1 MIRSRSSS
9 AGNSAPEFTDAD
21 LPGLRGRGFILLI
34 LATAVGLCGFA
45 AVLPLVP
52 LWASRGGAGE
62 FGAGSTTAAF
72 MLTTVITQ
80 LGMPWLLDHAGGYRW
95 AFPVGSLIMGLP
107 MPLFALTTDLGPL
120 VAISAVRG
128 VGFGM
133 VTVAGTA
140 LAARLVVKEQVGR
153 ATGYYGLAVGLP
165 QIVILP
171 GGVALALNIGFD
183 TAFWLTGICGVVAA
197 VLASGIWFADGG
209 RNRSALR
216 GVGSDDGAGSDGKS
230 TTEAPKALR
239 GLPLLVALAAPL
251 VIMLVVS
258 SAASAVVTFLAIPL
272 EQAAWLVSALLAA
285 YALTLVT
292 GRWTAGVMYDR
303 HRRSVL
309 LLPGTAATVVGMGLL
324 TAGLWV
330 NDGGS
335 PGAGIALLV
344 LGGTALFGL
353 GFGAVQNETVTA
365 MLGRAGPA
373 GYGRASAVWNIG
385 YDAGTGAGAIGLGLV
400 IQLMGYGPAFAVV
413 AVSLAAVLPL
423 ALRRDPRAS
432 RVSTS

>member
-1 MIRSRSSS
+1 MIRPR
-9 AGNSAPEFTDAD
+9 PHIEFTDDD
-21 LPGLRGRGFILLI
+21 LPGIRGRGFALLI

-80 LGMPWLLDHAGGYRW
+80 LGMPWLLDRAGGYLW
-95 AFPVGSLIMGLP
+95 AFPVGSLVMGLP
-107 MPLFALTTDLGPL
+107 MPLFALTTALGPL

-140 LAARLVVKEQVGR
+140 LAARLVAKEQVGR
-153 ATGYYGLAVGLP
+153 ATGFYGLAVGLP

-183 TAFWLTGICGVVAA
+183 TAFWFTGICGVLAA
-197 VLASGIWFADGG
+197 VLSSGIWFADGG

-216 GVGSDDGAGSDGKS
+216 GADPVGRGPTDAQ
-230 TTEAPKALR
+230 EALR
-239 GLPLLVALAAPL
+239 GVGLMIALGGPLI
-251 VIMLVVS
+251 IMLVVS

-303 HRRSVL
+303 YRCTVL
-309 LLPGTAATVVGMGLL
+309 LLPGVAGAVTGMGLL
-324 TAGLWV
+324 TAGLWI
-330 NDGGS
+330 NGGEA
-335 PGAGIALLV
+335 PGIGVALLV

-353 GFGAVQNETVTA
+353 GFGAVQNETVTV
-365 MLGRAGPA
+365 MLGRAGPT

-385 YDAGTGAGAIGLGLV
+385 YDAGTGVGAIGLGLV

-423 ALRRDPRAS
+423 ALNRKRS
-432 RVSTS
+432 

>member
-1 MIRSRSSS
+1 MIRSRSSA
-9 AGNSAPEFTDAD
+9 AGKGDPEFTEAD
-21 LPGLRGRGFILLI
+21 LPGLRGRGFALLI
-34 LATAVGLCGFA
+34 LATAAGLCGFA

-62 FGAGSTTAAF
+62 FGAGATTAAF

-80 LGMPWLLDHAGGYRW
+80 LAMPWLLDHAGGYRW

-120 VAISAVRG
+120 VAVSAVRG

-140 LAARLVVKEQVGR
+140 LAARLVAKEQVGR

-171 GGVALALNIGFD
+171 GGVALALSIGFD
-183 TAFWLTGICGVVAA
+183 TAFWLTGICGVLAA
-197 VLASGIWFADGG
+197 ALASGIWFADGG
-209 RNRSALR
+209 RNRAALR
-216 GVGSDDGAGSDGKS
+216 GAGPEAGKG
-230 TTEAPKALR
+230 TAEAPSAPR
-239 GLPLLVALAAPL
+239 GLPLLSALAAPL
-251 VIMLVVS
+251 IIMLVVS
-258 SAASAVVTFLAIPL
+258 SAASAVVTFLAIPF

-285 YALTLVT
+285 YALMLVT
-292 GRWTAGVMYDR
+292 GRWTAGVLYDR
-303 HRRSVL
+303 YRRTVL
-309 LLPGTAATVVGMGLL
+309 LLPGTLAAVAGTGLL
-324 TAGLWV
+324 TAGLWA
-330 NDGGS
+330 NGDGS
-335 PGAGIALLV
+335 PGAGVALLV

-353 GFGAVQNETVTA
+353 GFGAVQNEAVTV
-365 MLGRAGPA
+365 MLERAGPT
-373 GYGRASAVWNIG
+373 GYGRASAWWNIG

-400 IQLMGYGPAFAVV
+400 IQLMGYGPAFAIV

-423 ALRRDPRAS
+423 ALRRK
-432 RVSTS
+432 

>member
-1 MIRSRSSS
+1 MIRPR
-9 AGNSAPEFTDAD
+9 PHVEFTDDD
-21 LPGLRGRGFILLI
+21 LPGIRGRGFALLI

-80 LGMPWLLDHAGGYRW
+80 LGMPWLLDRAGGYRW

-140 LAARLVVKEQVGR
+140 LAARLVAKEQVGR
-153 ATGYYGLAVGLP
+153 ATGFYGLAVGLP

-197 VLASGIWFADGG
+197 VLSSGIWFADGG

-216 GVGSDDGAGSDGKS
+216 GAGPAGRGPTDAH
-230 TTEAPKALR
+230 EALR
-239 GLPLLVALAAPL
+239 GFGLMIALGGPL
-251 VIMLVVS
+251 VVMLVVS

-272 EQAAWLVSALLAA
+272 EQAAWLVSALLAV

-303 HRRSVL
+303 YRRTVL
-309 LLPGTAATVVGMGLL
+309 LLPGTVGTVAGMGLL
-324 TAGLWV
+324 TAGLWI
-330 NDGGS
+330 NGGEA
-335 PGAGIALLV
+335 PGLGVALLV
-344 LGGTALFGL
+344 LSGTALFGL
-353 GFGAVQNETVTA
+353 GFGAVQNETVTV

-385 YDAGTGAGAIGLGLV
+385 YDAGTGVGAVGLGLV

-423 ALRRDPRAS
+423 ALNRKRP
-432 RVSTS
+432 

>member
-1 MIRSRSSS
+1 MIRSRSSA
-9 AGNSAPEFTDAD
+9 AGKGDPEFTEAD
-21 LPGLRGRGFILLI
+21 LPGLKGRGFALLI
-34 LATAVGLCGFA
+34 LATAAGLCGFA

-62 FGAGSTTAAF
+62 FGAGATTAAF

-80 LGMPWLLDHAGGYRW
+80 LAMPWLLDHAGGYQW

-140 LAARLVVKEQVGR
+140 LAARLVAKEQVGR

-171 GGVALALNIGFD
+171 GGVALALSIGFD
-183 TAFWLTGICGVVAA
+183 TAFWLTGICGVLAA
-197 VLASGIWFADGG
+197 ALASGIWFADGG
-209 RNRSALR
+209 RNRAALR
-216 GVGSDDGAGSDGKS
+216 GAAPDDGKGAV
-230 TTEAPKALR
+230 EAPSAPR
-239 GLPLLVALAAPL
+239 GLPLLTALAAPL
-251 VIMLVVS
+251 IIMLVVS

-285 YALTLVT
+285 YALMLVT
-292 GRWTAGVMYDR
+292 GRWTAGVLYDR
-303 HRRSVL
+303 HRRTVL
-309 LLPGTAATVVGMGLL
+309 LLPGTLAAVAGMGLL
-324 TAGLWV
+324 TAGLWA
-330 NDGGS
+330 NGDGS
-335 PGAGIALLV
+335 PGAGVALLV

-353 GFGAVQNETVTA
+353 GFGAVQNEAVTM
-365 MLGRAGPA
+365 MLERAGPT
-373 GYGRASAVWNIG
+373 GYGRASAWWNIG
-385 YDAGTGAGAIGLGLV
+385 YDAGTGVGAIGLGLV
-400 IQLMGYGPAFAVV
+400 IQLMGYGPAFAIV

-423 ALRRDPRAS
+423 ALRRK
-432 RVSTS
+432 

>member
-9 AGNSAPEFTDAD
+9 AGNGAPEFTDAD
-21 LPGLRGRGFILLI
+21 LPGLKGRGFALLI
-34 LATAVGLCGFA
+34 MATAVGLCGFA

-62 FGAGSTTAAF
+62 FGAGGTTAAF
-72 MLTTVITQ
+72 MLTTVLTQ

-95 AFPVGSLIMGLP
+95 TFPVGSLVMGLP

-197 VLASGIWFADGG
+197 VLASGVWFADGG
-209 RNRSALR
+209 RNRAALR
-216 GVGSDDGAGSDGKS
+216 GAGSEKGKER
-230 TTEAPKALR
+230 TEASRDLR
-239 GLPLLVALAAPL
+239 GLPLLAALAAPL

-285 YALTLVT
+285 YALALVT

-303 HRRSVL
+303 YRRTVL
-309 LLPGTAATVVGMGLL
+309 LLPGTAAAVVGMGLL
-324 TAGLWV
+324 TAGLWA
-330 NDGGS
+330 NGGGS
-335 PGAGIALLV
+335 PGAGVASLV

-353 GFGAVQNETVTA
+353 GFGAVQNETVTV
-365 MLGRAGPA
+365 MLGRAGPT

-413 AVSLAAVLPL
+413 AVALAAVVPL
-423 ALRRDPRAS
+423 ALRRG
-432 RVSTS
+432 

>member
-1 MIRSRSSS
+1 MIRSRSST
-9 AGNSAPEFTDAD
+9 GTGAPEFTEAD
-21 LPGLRGRGFILLI
+21 LPGLRGRGFALLI
-34 LATAVGLCGFA
+34 MATAVGLCGFA

-62 FGAGSTTAAF
+62 FGAGGTTAAF
-72 MLTTVITQ
+72 MLTTVLTQ

-95 AFPVGSLIMGLP
+95 TFPVGSLVMGLP
-107 MPLFALTTDLGPL
+107 MPLFALTTELGPL
-120 VAISAVRG
+120 VAVSAVRG

-140 LAARLVVKEQVGR
+140 LAARLVAKEQVGR

-171 GGVALALNIGFD
+171 GGVALALNIGFG
-183 TAFWLTGICGVVAA
+183 TAFWLTGICGVLAA

-209 RNRSALR
+209 RNRAALR
-216 GVGSDDGAGSDGKS
+216 GADAGAGRQGGDGRPES
-230 TTEAPKALR
+230 PR
-239 GLPLLVALAAPL
+239 GLRLLAALAAPL
-251 VIMLVVS
+251 AIMLVVS

-292 GRWTAGVMYDR
+292 GRWTAGVVYDR
-303 HRRSVL
+303 YRRTLL
-309 LLPGTAATVVGMGLL
+309 LLPGMAAAVVGAGLL
-324 TAGLWV
+324 TAGLWA
-330 NDGGS
+330 NGDGT
-335 PGAGIALLV
+335 PGVGVALLV
-344 LGGTALFGL
+344 LAGTALFGL
-353 GFGAVQNETVTA
+353 GFGAVQNETVTV
-365 MLGRAGPA
+365 MLGRAGPS

-400 IQLMGYGPAFAVV
+400 IQLMGYGPAFAAV
-413 AVSLAAVLPL
+413 AVTLTAVLPL
-423 ALRRDPRAS
+423 ALRRRRAPG
-432 RVSTS
+432 RPGLSTS

>member
-1 MIRSRSSS
+1 LCRYWQVTRALAAASSEPRQS
-9 AGNSAPEFTDAD
+9 
-21 LPGLRGRGFILLI
+21 I
-34 LATAVGLCGFA
+34 A

-62 FGAGSTTAAF
+62 FGAGATTAAF

-95 AFPVGSLIMGLP
+95 AFPVGSLVMGLP
-107 MPLFALTTDLGPL
+107 MPLFALTTALGPL

-140 LAARLVVKEQVGR
+140 LAARLVAKEQVGR

-183 TAFWLTGICGVVAA
+183 TAFWLTGICGVLAA

-216 GVGSDDGAGSDGKS
+216 GAGHGTGEEDTGASG
-230 TTEAPKALR
+230 APR
-239 GLPLLVALAAPL
+239 GLPLLVALAGPL

-272 EQAAWLVSALLAA
+272 EQAAWLVSALLAV

-292 GRWTAGVMYDR
+292 GRWTAGVLYDR
-303 HRRSVL
+303 YRRTVL
-309 LLPGTAATVVGMGLL
+309 LLPGTLAAVAGMGLL
-324 TAGLWV
+324 TAGLWA
-330 NDGGS
+330 NGDGS
-335 PGAGIALLV
+335 PEAGVALLV

-353 GFGAVQNETVTA
+353 GFGAVQNEAVTV
-365 MLGRAGPA
+365 MLERAGPT
-373 GYGRASAVWNIG
+373 GYGRASAWWNIG

-400 IQLMGYGPAFAVV
+400 IQLMGYGPAFAIV

-423 ALRRDPRAS
+423 ALRRD
-432 RVSTS
+432 